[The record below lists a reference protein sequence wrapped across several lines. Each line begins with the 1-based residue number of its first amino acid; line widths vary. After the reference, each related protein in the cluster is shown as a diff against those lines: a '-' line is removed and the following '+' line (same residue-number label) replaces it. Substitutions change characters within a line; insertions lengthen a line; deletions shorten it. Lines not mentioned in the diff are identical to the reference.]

1 MGFSNQ
7 KGDTKS
13 GASQLV
19 GGQQHRRWKNSL
31 KAEQKR
37 SKFIEHTT
45 KEQWVGQQRRDSRE
59 TVLRGHI
66 YRAEWGSMVMYG
78 IFLFLVILGTMSSC
92 KWSVRDCGYFEV
104 GCLMS
109 LFAFS
114 QWSLSPFV
122 LFYLFSHLWSHI
134 MLSLIYPCSF
144 LSVLYFI
151 LRTM

>member
-104 GCLMS
+104 GWWACLHSASGHWALLSCSTCLVICDLILCS
-109 LFAFS
+109 LLFIRA
-114 QWSLSPFV
+114 LSF
-122 LFYLFSHLWSHI
+122 LFYILF
-134 MLSLIYPCSF
+134 
-144 LSVLYFI
+144 
-151 LRTM
+151 